1 MNFNSS
7 TIKIYPAA
15 NRNASYDY
23 SANLNTEQNITNL
36 SNNIVDYKNY
46 IISGLNL
53 DIQAVTEDSE
63 TVEYLMVSPG
73 KCCIQ
78 GYNIEITSKNSYI
91 KTIAVSRTPKLVY
104 LSIDISSH
112 VLTSG
117 NKITQLDGYDDET
130 TNTYTGLSIGLY
142 DQHPTSFDNVLY
154 LGAIS
159 YDSVKNKWVIIP
171 EVKGKKIKANN
182 TQIILNQTTGLVKDS
197 FNGSFENW
205 LKESFIIDDGEI

>member
-53 DIQAVTEDSE
+53 DIQAVTEASK

-104 LSIDISSH
+104 LSS
-112 VLTSG
+112 
-117 NKITQLDGYDDET
+117 
-130 TNTYTGLSIGLY
+130 
-142 DQHPTSFDNVLY
+142 
-154 LGAIS
+154 
-159 YDSVKNKWVIIP
+159 
-171 EVKGKKIKANN
+171 
-182 TQIILNQTTGLVKDS
+182 
-197 FNGSFENW
+197 
-205 LKESFIIDDGEI
+205 